1 MWIQENNDKISIIY
15 WLMRLLTKSYPPLA
29 GAQAHSGGSVDLA
42 IFSLHLAG
50 ISSLLGAVN
59 FISTVINMRMLSTQN
74 NCKVNISYNKDVT
87 ISYVNTLRFSSKLSE
102 DIFFADHNLL
112 KYKLRRRRL
121 NSAVIF
127 NEIWLWGANKREKL
141 VCSLNLPISTLPS
154 LKINLS
160 SAEANLCNKNS
171 SHVTILLLQG
181 MEPKLIIKNWSAFV
195 SSLISVTGYTV
206 RGGDLLIYNSSYKS
220 LSDGN
225 FTIKWGNP
233 GKILLSFINWNGSL
247 YQSISFYNWYIEGY
261 KMLSSRI
268 CFKQSFVTQSQFII
282 NKGGGKITEKA
293 NALVIQ
299 TRDTRRLPRLKGEKL
314 KGQILFFHSTN
325 FRLPNSVCFYPVHK
339 NSWVRN
345 FSTDSVPDG
354 TDRKP
359 LLNDLKTSD
368 FNLISERVRAK
379 QLELVKLAKLHG
391 IRSNKVLDF
400 QKWIAKS
407 WDFRVMAIRDLY
419 LKDGSNT
426 PGVDGE
432 TLEGYK
438 LDDLNEFL
446 RVNLNKPS
454 LYQTKPIKRVWIPK
468 PRKNEKRP
476 LGIPTIQDRL
486 LQSLINMVLLPLVEL
501 TSDENSYG
509 FRPKRDCKMAIG
521 ALRADLITRN
531 LENVRKGRLKLI
543 SKNNKQVENKNSS
556 LNKIYTKAPEDKII
570 LDADI
575 KGFFD
580 NINHEWIMD
589 NVFLHKDL
597 KLFLHSW
604 LKAKILDKGK
614 ILDPITGTPQGG
626 VISPTLAN
634 MTLNGLEEV
643 ILKSIWPITKSKEQA
658 TWIKTKD
665 GTILRFVLG
674 VKYYRYAD
682 DFVVL
687 ARSKY
692 IMNKYIKP
700 AIEKFLLERGLRLST
715 QKTRMFKLRDP
726 GTQLD
731 FLGYT
736 FKYSHKW
743 SAKRSMAKNY
753 IAKRAIILYPNK
765 DRLRD
770 VIRKIKRIFDN
781 SQNASAAEVINKLN
795 PIIGGWARY
804 FNMENSSRYR
814 VYFQNALYILSWRW
828 ICKKHPSA
836 SKGTLARMYFLRSKV
851 KFSNSETTKTT
862 TESYKEK
869 KINNLYT
876 QEGEEYLKHKN
887 RTWAFYGLSKKET
900 RFSNKWTKRIFFLLN
915 PTNTAPIISARKYL
929 LPKKLRGIHAFDED
943 FHLVIE
949 DRLKVALLAT
959 SNLLSLKDKIFKKQ
973 KGVCYFCNK
982 EITLEKLHEDY
993 THVHHIKPISL
1004 KGDKYALKNL
1014 ALAHWWCHRDHHDH

>member
-1 MWIQENNDKISIIY
+1 
-15 WLMRLLTKSYPPLA
+15 
-29 GAQAHSGGSVDLA
+29 
-42 IFSLHLAG
+42 
-50 ISSLLGAVN
+50 
-59 FISTVINMRMLSTQN
+59 MLSTQN
-74 NCKVNISYNKDVT
+74 NCIVNISDNKDET
-87 ISYVNTLRFSSKLSE
+87 NYINTLRFSFKFSE

-127 NEIWLWGANKREKL
+127 NEIWLWGAIKWEKM

-154 LKINLS
+154 QKINLS

-171 SHVTILLLQG
+171 PHVTILLLQR
-181 MEPKLIIKNWSAFV
+181 MEPKLIIKNWSASV

-206 RGGDLLIYNSSYKS
+206 RGGDLLIYNSSCKS
-220 LSDGN
+220 LSGGN

-233 GKILLSFINWNGSL
+233 AKIFLSFVCWNGSL

-268 CFKQSFVTQSQFII
+268 YFKQSFVTQSQFTIS
-282 NKGGGKITEKA
+282 KGGGKITEKA
-293 NALVIQ
+293 NALAIQ
-299 TRDTRRLPRLKGEKL
+299 TRDTRWLPRLKSEKL
-314 KGQILFFHSTN
+314 IRQILFSHSTN

-345 FSTDSVPDG
+345 FSTDSNKNL
-354 TDRKP
+354 DRKP

-391 IRSNKVLDF
+391 IKSNKVLDF
-400 QKWIAKS
+400 QKWMAKS
-407 WDFRVMAIRDLY
+407 WDFRVTAIRDMY
-419 LKDGSNT
+419 LKKGSNT

-446 RVNLNKPS
+446 RLYLNKPS

-486 LQSLINMVLLPLVEL
+486 LQNLINMVLLPLVEL
-501 TSDENSYG
+501 TSEENSYG

-521 ALRADLITRN
+521 ALRADLITRDI
-531 LENVRKGRLKLI
+531 ENVRKGRLKLI
-543 SKNNKQVENKNSS
+543 SKNGKQVGNKNSS

-580 NINHEWIMD
+580 NINHNWILD

-604 LKAKILDKGK
+604 LKAKVLDKGK

-692 IMNKYIKP
+692 IMNNYIKP

-726 GTQLD
+726 GAQLN

-753 IAKRAIILYPNK
+753 IARRAIILYPNK

-770 VIRKIKRIFDN
+770 VIQKIKRIFDN
-781 SQNASAAEVINKLN
+781 SQNASAAEIINKLN

-814 VYFQNALYILSWRW
+814 VYLQNALYILCWRW
-828 ICKKHPSA
+828 IRKKHPLA
-836 SKGTLARMYFLRSKV
+836 SKGTLAHMYFLRSKA
-851 KFSNSETTKTT
+851 KFSYSETMKTT
-862 TESYKEK
+862 PESYKGK
-869 KINNLYT
+869 MINNLYIQ
-876 QEGEEYLKHKN
+876 QEEEYLKHKN
-887 RTWAFYGLSKKET
+887 RTWTFYGLSKKEA
-900 RFSNKWTKRIFFLLN
+900 RFSNKWIKRIFFLLS

-929 LPKKLRGIHAFDED
+929 LPKKLRGIHAFHED

-949 DRLKVALLAT
+949 DRLKVALMTT
-959 SNLLSLKDKIFKKQ
+959 SDLLSLKDKLFNKQ

-982 EITLEKLHEDY
+982 GIALEKLHEDY

-1004 KGDKYALKNL
+1004 KGDKFALKNL
-1014 ALAHWWCHRDHHDH
+1014 ALAHWWCHKDHNH